1 MDEELEEA
9 RMDLAFAARR
19 IEQLAG
25 ADALIEDLLALIHL
39 IQQQA
44 TVN

>member
-9 RMDLAFAARR
+9 RMDLAFAARQ

-39 IQQQA
+39 IQQQS